1 MAGRPEELREV
12 FTNLLSNALE
22 AMPRGGRL
30 VLELRTEGTTAVV
43 TVRDTGIG
51 MAPETARR
59 VFEPFFTTKGP
70 QGSGLGLAVVWGIV
84 TRHGGTVEVAS
95 RLGAGS
101 TFTVRLP
108 GDSSVSVPSPG
119 AAPARP
125 VRPTRVLVVD
135 DEAGV
140 RAVLRELLGGEGY
153 TVVDAPD
160 GPTGLALCEREPVD
174 VVLSDVSMP
183 GMSGWE
189 MAEACHARFPNI
201 PVGLITGWGDHLDP
215 AELARHSVRFVVAK
229 PFEAAEVLHRVG
241 DAVRVGES

>member
-1 MAGRPEELREV
+1 
-12 FTNLLSNALE
+12 
-22 AMPRGGRL
+22 MPCGGRL
-30 VLELRTEGTTAVV
+30 VFELKTEGTSAVV

-108 GDSSVSVPSPG
+108 GDASVSEPPSEV
-119 AAPARP
+119 APARP
-125 VRPTRVLVVD
+125 IRPTRVLVVD

-153 TVVDAPD
+153 IVVDAPD

-215 AELARHSVRFVVAK
+215 AELARYSVRFVVAK

-241 DAVRVGES
+241 DAVRVGDS